1 MKKIISYLI
10 IFINYFLIL
19 NYAEAQVERAQLIAA
34 YINNF
39 IKYTEWPEEDKLNS
53 YNIAVFTDDSEIKK
67 QFQELASR
75 KLVKRKKISVNF
87 YTRISP
93 LQTFQLI
100 FVAKDKL
107 NYLIELYDLIEG
119 KPILLV
125 SEEYPD
131 KRIIMINLYSTIQ
144 NKMGFEVN
152 KANILNQNLNIDPE
166 ILLIGGTEIDVAALY
181 RKSQVT
187 LRSMQKDME
196 RLQDSIKTLQTGI
209 DQSINLIEEQK
220 AEIEKQKLLINE
232 INEQIK
238 LQQQLLA
245 EQENFLLL
253 QKDSIKS
260 KDAFLKSQQELIK
273 NNLEENK
280 KLEAQL
286 NERLE
291 NIEKLNQEI
300 TLKNKELG
308 TKTETIE
315 KQKQILMLFYLIGFL
330 VLILII
336 TVTFALINN
345 RKKNKILISQ
355 TKLIEEKL
363 KQLEELNEKLKLADQ
378 YKSIFLASMSHELRT
393 PLNSI
398 IGYTGILLMGM
409 TGKLNEEQVKQLTKV
424 KNNAKHL
431 LSLINDILDISKIES
446 GKIELAIEEFKV
458 NDLINEIVEI
468 IFPKASE
475 KNLKINVDLPEDIF
489 IKTDKRRLK
498 QVILNLASNAVNYT
512 DEGSIDIKLQRVGT
526 DTVRISVK
534 DTGIGIPEEDMKRL
548 FQPFQQI
555 DSSLTK
561 KNKGTGLGLY
571 LCRKLIT
578 LLNGKIYLISEVGVG
593 SEFFVEL
600 PINK

>member
-1 MKKIISYLI
+1 MKKVIVYLI
-10 IFINYFLIL
+10 IFINYSLIL

-87 YTRISP
+87 YSRIAP
-93 LQTFQLI
+93 LQSFQLV

-131 KRIIMINLYSTIQ
+131 KRIIMINLFSTVQ

-196 RLQDSIKTLQTGI
+196 RLQDSIKTLQAGI
-209 DQSINLIEEQK
+209 DNSIRMIEEQK
-220 AEIEKQKLLINE
+220 VEIEKQKLLINE

-253 QKDSIKS
+253 QKDSIRS

-330 VLILII
+330 VLILIV

-363 KQLEELNEKLKLADQ
+363 KQLEELNEKLKRADQ

-475 KNLKINVDLPEDIF
+475 KSLKINVDQPEEIF

-512 DEGSIDIKLQRVGT
+512 DEGSIDIKLQRVGA